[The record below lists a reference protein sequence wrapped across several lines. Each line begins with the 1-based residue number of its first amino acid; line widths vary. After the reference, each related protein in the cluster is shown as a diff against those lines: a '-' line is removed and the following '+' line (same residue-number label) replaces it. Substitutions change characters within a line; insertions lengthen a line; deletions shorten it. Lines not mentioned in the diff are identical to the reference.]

1 MITIDLMERASAP
14 AARAAGL
21 LSILPQLV
29 IGLLLA
35 AGVRVEAATFPNLY
49 TVVVTLEAGTTQSR
63 EEIERRAM
71 ATLLTRVTGRR
82 DAAFDPALRRLI
94 DGAGSTYQTGF
105 GETLSSGSFQVQFNA
120 TAVQRVL
127 SEASYPIWGPERPL
141 TIVWVA
147 IDGGLG
153 DRALL
158 GAGNLGTEPASE
170 LAAMMEEIRT
180 ELMLTAYERGLPLA
194 LPLLDLEDMIA
205 VDFADV
211 WGGFGERIE
220 QASRR
225 YEADAIL
232 LGRAWSTEFGTQV
245 QWTLLKDG
253 QRHFIN
259 GTAPRDGLDRAADL
273 YAGEHSTIGDV
284 RRARIRI
291 TGVGTLGDYGRVMR
305 YLEGSS
311 LLERV
316 DVDAHENG
324 VLYLSVSARG
334 DAGVLERV
342 LSLGGVLT
350 PARSSA
356 GAMGDSA
363 LAFEVVRQGGG
374 G

>member
-21 LSILPQLV
+21 LFILPQLV

-49 TVVVTLEAGTTQSR
+49 TVVVTPEAGTTQSR
-63 EEIERRAM
+63 AEIERRAM
-71 ATLLTRVTGRR
+71 ATLLTRVTGRS

-94 DGAGSTYQTGF
+94 DGAGSTYQTGY
-105 GETLSSGSFQVQFNA
+105 GSLVGGGFQVQFNA
-120 TAVQRVL
+120 TAVQRAL

-158 GAGNLGTEPASE
+158 GARQPDMERAPELG
-170 LAAMMEEIRT
+170 AMMEEIRS
-180 ELMLTAYERGLPLA
+180 ELLLTAYERGLPLA

-211 WGGFGERIE
+211 WGGFGERVQ

-259 GTAPRDGLDRAADL
+259 GTAPRDGLDSAADL

-284 RRARIRI
+284 RGTRIRI

-305 YLEGSS
+305 YVESAS

-316 DVDAHENG
+316 DVEAWENG
-324 VLYLSVSARG
+324 VLHLSVTARG

-342 LSLGGVLT
+342 LSLGGVLA

-356 GAMGDSA
+356 GAIGDSA
-363 LAFEVVRQGGG
+363 LALEVVRQGGG